1 MNARALLLAVVLLS
15 AGLAGCVGD
24 DGSEDDG
31 EFASTNETQPAN
43 ETDDRPA
50 EPRRTWTN
58 ETLEGEISGFNA
70 VAVSGTMGDN
80 LQTFSAESGIAVL
93 YLNLTAEGGA
103 VDMWIGGPDCDVS
116 GNQIPGCADE
126 ASTSSGEA
134 SYVNETPAAGE
145 WQVRLA
151 VGDPVGAQVSYTLD
165 VVQGLNAT
173 AER

>member
-1 MNARALLLAVVLLS
+1 MNARALLLAAVLVT
-15 AGLAGCVGD
+15 AGFAGCIGGD
-24 DGSEDDG
+24 DASDDEG
-31 EFASTNETQPAN
+31 EFASTNETDPAN
-43 ETDDRPA
+43 ETDEQPA
-50 EPRRTWTN
+50 PQRTWTN
-58 ETLEGEISGFNA
+58 ETFEGEITGFNA
-70 VAVSGTMGDN
+70 VAVSATNGDN
-80 LQTFSAESGIAVL
+80 MQTFAAETGIDVL

-103 VDMWIGGPDCDVS
+103 LNMWIGGPDCDVS

-134 SYVNETPAAGE
+134 SYVNETPDAGE

-151 VGDPVGAQVSYTLD
+151 VGDPVGVQVSYTLD